1 MVGFLRDSY
10 TAVLYDGNQSL
21 DSQFALLL
29 TTMGMGAKSKLCDN
43 HMYKELNGAFYEN

>member
-1 MVGFLRDSY
+1 MRCCC
-10 TAVLYDGNQSL
+10 DGNQSL

-43 HMYKELNGAFYEN
+43 RMYKELNGAFYEN